1 MSSCTGFSRADVDRV
16 LAVVAEATRAD
27 EATPFPLPVVE
38 RLLAV
43 VRADRGGYYEY
54 RRGSAANI
62 FDVEQ
67 PRVHSPWG
75 TPEVS
80 AALWSWPLQDP
91 GGLRAPAVCAL
102 SERLPEAAR
111 GRNPFCLAFY
121 RLLGVRDELKL
132 WLPAP
137 DGYVCG
143 FWFTRHG
150 TARDFHER
158 ERGLLELLG
167 PHLAAARQRWRLRH
181 EDNCLSVRE
190 REVMALV
197 ADGLTNAAI
206 ARRLAVSTGT
216 VRTHLDNIYE
226 KLGVH
231 TRTAAVAALSACRRA
246 S

>member
-1 MSSCTGFSRADVDRV
+1 MSSSTGFSRAEVDHV
-16 LAVVAEATRAD
+16 LAAVAEATRAD
-27 EATPFPLPVVE
+27 EVTPFPLPVIE

-54 RRGSAANI
+54 KRGSAANI

-67 PRVHSPWG
+67 PRLHSPWG
-75 TPEVS
+75 TPEVR

-91 GGLRAPAVCAL
+91 RWVPAPAVCAL
-102 SERLPEAAR
+102 SQRLSERER
-111 GRNPFCLAFY
+111 ERNPFGLAFY
-121 RLLGVRDELKL
+121 RLLGVRDEIKL

-143 FWFTRHG
+143 FWFTRSE
-150 TARDFHER
+150 TERDFDEHEH
-158 ERGLLELLG
+158 GLLDLLG
-167 PHLAAARQRWRLRH
+167 PHLAAARQRWGLRH
-181 EDNCLSVRE
+181 EDDRLSVRE

-206 ARRLAVSTGT
+206 ARRLVVSTGT
-216 VRTHLDNIYE
+216 VRSHLDNVYE

-231 TRTAAVAALSACRRA
+231 TRTAAVAALSERLPV
-246 S
+246 